1 MSTRDIIFDIADKQ
15 GWNTGT
21 MLDLAL
27 RYIENQQSDEA
38 FRDFLLDVA
47 AQENVVSDNKG

>member
-1 MSTRDIIFDIADKQ
+1 MRTRDIIFDIADKQ

-27 RYIENQQSDEA
+27 RYIENQRSDEA
-38 FRDFLLDVA
+38 FRDFLLDTA
-47 AQENVVSDNKG
+47 AQENGQDGER